1 MSQQAVSQA
10 ANQISEKGQ
19 EVVGN
24 VAEKVASV
32 VKSPLAAVS
41 AAAPSVSPAA
51 ASNPL
56 SDQLLKASNDANQR
70 ALGVVSQF
78 RNNKF
83 VSGTKEFLESNTM
96 VAKLSFFILVVIG
109 FILLLRVGTRI
120 LQTLFAPSESP
131 YLIDGMKDGKKYV
144 VITQN
149 PNKNSSIPILRSNNE
164 DKGIEF
170 TYNTWIYIDDLN
182 YQKNKRKHIFHKG
195 SNNLG
200 NSDNNDI
207 AFPNNAPGLYLH
219 ENKNTLIVIINTFDE
234 IIEEVEI
241 DNIPL
246 NKWIN
251 VTIRVEQRNMDVF
264 INGNVAKRHRFNS
277 VPKQNYGAVH
287 VNKWKGFSGYMSNLR
302 YYNKALNGTEINS
315 IVKKGPNLKMTDSM
329 NIFPPYF
336 SLNWFFN
343 QNDGE

>member
-32 VKSPLAAVS
+32 VKSPLAAIS
-41 AAAPSVSPAA
+41 ASAPSVSPAT

-56 SDQLLKASNDANQR
+56 SDQLLNASNEANQR

-120 LQTLFAPSESP
+120 LQTLFSPSESP
-131 YLIDGMKDGKKYV
+131 YLIDGMKDGKKYF

-200 NSDNNDI
+200 GTDNADI

-219 ENKNTLIVIINTFDE
+219 ENKNTLVVIINTFDE

-277 VPKQNYGAVH
+277 VPKQNYGSVH
-287 VNKWKGFSGYMSNLR
+287 VNKWKGFSGYLSNLR

-343 QNDGE
+343 QNDS

>member
-1 MSQQAVSQA
+1 
-10 ANQISEKGQ
+10 
-19 EVVGN
+19 
-24 VAEKVASV
+24 
-32 VKSPLAAVS
+32 
-41 AAAPSVSPAA
+41 
-51 ASNPL
+51 
-56 SDQLLKASNDANQR
+56 
-70 ALGVVSQF
+70 
-78 RNNKF
+78 
-83 VSGTKEFLESNTM
+83 M

-109 FILLLRVGTRI
+109 FILILRVGTRI
-120 LQTLFAPSESP
+120 LQSIFAPSETP
-131 YLIDGMKDGKKYV
+131 LLVDGMKDGKKYV
-144 VITQN
+144 MISQN

-170 TYNTWIYIDDLN
+170 TYNTWIYIDDLT
-182 YQKNKRKHIFHKG
+182 YRKGYRKHIFHKG
-195 SNNLG
+195 S
-200 NSDNNDI
+200 SDKGSANYDDI

-251 VTIRVEQRNMDVF
+251 VNIRIEQRNMDVF

-343 QNDGE
+343 QNDS

>member
-144 VITQN
+144 VISQN

-287 VNKWKGFSGYMSNLR
+287 VNKWKGFSGLY
-302 YYNKALNGTEINS
+302 
-315 IVKKGPNLKMTDSM
+315 V
-329 NIFPPYF
+329 
-336 SLNWFFN
+336 
-343 QNDGE
+343 